1 MVWEM
6 RWKTTRYDL
15 YISRWMQEDVD
26 TALLL
31 RKRKKCRGAALIMP
45 PSSPPKVADDSWVVL
60 SGGNSLNPGEAD
72 PGGQYCV
79 NSVQA

>member
-15 YISRWMQEDVD
+15 QEDAD
-26 TALLL
+26 TTLLL
-31 RKRKKCRGAALIMP
+31 RERKKWRGAALIMP
-45 PSSPPKVADDSWVVL
+45 PSSPPKVANDIWVVL